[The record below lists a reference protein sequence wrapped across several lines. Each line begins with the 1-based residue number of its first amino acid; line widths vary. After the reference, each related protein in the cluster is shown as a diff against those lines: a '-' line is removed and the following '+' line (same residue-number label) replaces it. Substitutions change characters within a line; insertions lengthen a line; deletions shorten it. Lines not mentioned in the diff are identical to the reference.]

1 MQVGLLQELAF
12 AIRNLQRTER
22 CLGDGLGR
30 FQLLFE
36 LPYSRFQLKGSACP
50 GGCLAVLEFSPHAND
65 AVLDHF
71 EVVNPYNARIIGVH
85 PDTWISA
92 SIDRALQNSGTK
104 PPESP
109 RDGPLPQESVNIN
122 APQDSTPSGACS
134 APSNG
139 THP

>member
-50 GGCLAVLEFSPHAND
+50 GGCLAVREFSPHAND
-65 AVLDHF
+65 AVLDYF
-71 EVVNPYNARIIGVH
+71 EVVNPYNARIIRVH
-85 PDTWISA
+85 PDVREALMRLNQTVCLLLYCGSQLSA
-92 SIDRALQNSGTK
+92 R
-104 PPESP
+104 
-109 RDGPLPQESVNIN
+109 
-122 APQDSTPSGACS
+122 
-134 APSNG
+134 
-139 THP
+139 